1 MATSISIFPKLK
13 MMASPSMFNG
23 MVVRMIQFV
32 VMTKAVIVMTNVQN
46 VMGSIKK
53 KKNGYFALCVIT
65 VFMKNVSMNEDSII
79 SIEFS

>member
-1 MATSISIFPKLK
+1 
-13 MMASPSMFNG
+13 
-23 MVVRMIQFV
+23 
-32 VMTKAVIVMTNVQN
+32 MTKAVIVMTNVQN

-53 KKNGYFALCVIT
+53 KKNGYVALCVIT